1 MIRTVALGHVT
12 DEIRWVY
19 GTVLAA
25 QLAGI
30 AAAKAGIIGE
40 TGCETLMHTP
50 QELRILD

>member
-25 QLAGI
+25 QSAGI
-30 AAAKAGIIGE
+30 EATKSGVIGE
-40 TGCETLMHTP
+40 TGCETIMHTP
-50 QELRILD
+50 KELLILD